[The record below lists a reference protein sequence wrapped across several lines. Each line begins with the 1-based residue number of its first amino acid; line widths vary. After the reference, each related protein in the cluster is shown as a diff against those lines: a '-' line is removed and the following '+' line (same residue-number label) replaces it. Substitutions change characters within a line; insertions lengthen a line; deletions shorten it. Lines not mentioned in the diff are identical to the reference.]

1 MKIAFIVSEFPALS
15 ETFILNQIVGLIK
28 SGYEVDIYASINR
41 NDAKVHPDVEKYHLS
56 SRTYYAASMPCSRYA
71 RILKAIR
78 LFLSNFPK
86 APLIMLRILVSIFRH
101 KRQLS
106 LLTLLYEVIPW
117 LNKGLSYDI
126 LHCHFG
132 WNGLKGVELKNVGA
146 ISGKLITTFHGFD
159 VNVIPQQHGNSYYSQ
174 LFQKGDLYTVNT
186 NYTKKQAIRLG
197 CPQNKIVKLPVG
209 FEISQYAFYERK
221 LVTGQAV
228 KIITVARLVEKK
240 GIEYGIKAIAKV
252 LEKNAEIIYTIV
264 GDGTLRA
271 SLENLILDLK
281 ISENVKLLG
290 WMTQEQ
296 VRQLYADAHIF
307 MLPSVT
313 AANGDRE
320 GQALVLQEAQ
330 AMGLPVISTVHN
342 GIPEGLLDGK
352 SGFLVPEK
360 DVEALAEKLNYLV
373 EHPEVWF
380 EMGKIG
386 REYVKDRYNINHL
399 NNQLV
404 EIYQRLSL

>member
-15 ETFILNQIVGLIK
+15 ETFILNQIVELIK
-28 SGYEVDIYASINR
+28 AGYKVDIYASINR
-41 NDAKVHPDVEKYHLS
+41 NDSKVHPDVEKYHLLS
-56 SRTYYAASMPCSRYA
+56 HTYYAASMPNSRFA

-86 APLIMLRILVSIFRH
+86 APLIMLRILISIFKPKQRV
-101 KRQLS
+101 S

-117 LNKGLSYDI
+117 LDRGLSYDI

-132 WNGLKGVELKNVGA
+132 WNGLKGVALKEVGA
-146 ISGKLITTFHGFD
+146 IQGKLVTTFHGVD
-159 VNVIPQQHGNSYYSQ
+159 VNAIPRQSGKDYYFR
-174 LFQKGDLYTVNT
+174 LFQKGDLYTANT
-186 NYTKKQAIRLG
+186 DFTKKQTINLG
-197 CPQNKIVKLPVG
+197 CPENKIYKLPVG
-209 FEISQYAFYERK
+209 LEISQYNFYERK
-221 LVTGQAV
+221 LTAGEKV
-228 KIITVARLVEKK
+228 KIITVGRLVEKK

-252 LEKNAEIIYTIV
+252 VEKNPEVVYTIV
-264 GDGTLRA
+264 GDGVLRN
-271 SLENLILDLK
+271 SLENLILELG
-281 ISENVKLLG
+281 IAENIKLVG

-296 VRQLYADAHIF
+296 VRHLYAVSHIF

-313 AANGDRE
+313 AANEDRE

-330 AMGLPVISTVHN
+330 AMGLPVLSTLHN

-360 DVEALAEKLNYLV
+360 DVEALAEKLNYLIDR
-373 EHPEVWF
+373 PEEWPQ
-380 EMGKIG
+380 MGKAG
-386 REYVKDRYNINHL
+386 RQYVENRYNITNL

-404 EIYQRLSL
+404 EMYRQLLT

>member
-1 MKIAFIVSEFPALS
+1 MKIAFIVSDFPALS

-41 NDAKVHPDVEKYHLS
+41 NDSKVHPDVDKYHLS
-56 SRTYYAASMPCSRYA
+56 SRTYYAASMPNSRSA

-86 APLIMLRILVSIFRH
+86 APLIMLRILVSIFKH
-101 KRQLS
+101 KQQLS

-117 LNKGLSYDI
+117 LNQGITYDI

-132 WNGLKGVELKNVGA
+132 WNGLKGVALKEIGA
-146 ISGKLITTFHGFD
+146 LQGKLITTFHGVD
-159 VNVIPQQHGNSYYSQ
+159 VNAIPQQSAKDYYLR

-186 NYTKKQAIRLG
+186 DFTKKQAVGLG

-209 FEISQYAFYERK
+209 LEISQYAFCERK
-221 LVTGQAV
+221 LIVGEAV
-228 KIITVARLVEKK
+228 KIITVGRLVEKK

-252 LEKNAEIIYTIV
+252 VEKNPKVIYTIV
-264 GDGTLRA
+264 GDGILRK
-271 SLENLILDLK
+271 SLENLILELD
-281 ISENVKLLG
+281 ISENIKLVG

-296 VRQLYADAHIF
+296 VRQLYAASHIF

-330 AMGLPVISTVHN
+330 AMGLPVVSTLHN

-360 DVEALAEKLNYLV
+360 DVEALAEKLNHLV
-373 EHPEVWF
+373 EHPEEWLQ
-380 EMGKIG
+380 MGKAG
-386 REYVKDRYNINHL
+386 RKYVENRYNIPNL

-404 EIYQRLSL
+404 EMYKQLLS